1 MPQETAIA
9 SRTKA
14 WLVARSGP
22 LAGSRYL
29 LLSDG
34 NTRIGRSAESDVVV
48 HGPQTATVSA
58 QHLEIMSTGG
68 TWRIRDTGSTNGT
81 YLNGIRIVEEAELAG
96 DAVIRLGV
104 DGPEFGFLTEEAITS
119 ELDRTLVIP
128 QGIALTEMNPAPR
141 PKPGGHE
148 GLLSDA
154 VRLARRARI
163 EGLGDQTLTLMR
175 DVLHRALHRSSR
187 RSRRVIYALAAAL
200 VLISSLG
207 YWKITRM
214 KGEKATIDRQI
225 QEIEARLKESQQTRE
240 QTDRLISQLDAY
252 QGEAETLQRSL
263 LYRVGGGRKE
273 TFVMQEVRKLMA
285 EFGAEVYSIPPEF
298 IERVEAYIEKYQEAD
313 RPHMERALNQAK
325 GQVATMRRILV
336 EEQLPPDFAYV
347 PLVESGLVPHQN
359 SAAGASGPWQF
370 TAVTA
375 RAFGLRVDAQIDERN
390 DLKKSTHAACSFLR
404 QLLLDF
410 GTGSSVMLALAAYNL
425 GPTKVKQA
433 VTKSVEDPIKQ
444 RNFWY
449 LYRARALPAETRE
462 FVPKVFAAIVIGRNP
477 ERFGF

>member
-1 MPQETAIA
+1 VPQETAIV

-34 NTRIGRSAESDVVV
+34 STRIGRSAESDIVV

-58 QHLEIMSTGG
+58 QHLEIVSSGG

-81 YLNGIRIVEEAELAG
+81 YLNGERIAEEAELTG
-96 DAVIRLGV
+96 DTVIRLGI
-104 DGPEFGFLTEEAITS
+104 DGPEFGFVTEEATTS

-128 QGIALTEMNPAPR
+128 QGIALTEMNPAPS

-154 VRLARRARI
+154 VRLARRARV

-200 VLISSLG
+200 VLISSFG
-207 YWKITRM
+207 YWKFTRM
-214 KGEKATIDRQI
+214 NGEKASIDRQI
-225 QEIEARLKESQQTRE
+225 QEIEARLKESQQSRE
-240 QTDRLISQLDAY
+240 QTDHLISQLEAY
-252 QGEAETLQRSL
+252 QGEAQTLQRSL

-273 TFVMQEVRKLMA
+273 SFVMQEVRKLMA

-298 IERVEAYIEKYQEAD
+298 IERVEAYIEKYQGPD
-313 RPHMERALNQAK
+313 RPHMERAKLRPCAGSLSRNSC
-325 GQVATMRRILV
+325 
-336 EEQLPPDFAYV
+336 LPIS
-347 PLVESGLVPHQN
+347 LTS
-359 SAAGASGPWQF
+359 
-370 TAVTA
+370 
-375 RAFGLRVDAQIDERN
+375 R
-390 DLKKSTHAACSFLR
+390 
-404 QLLLDF
+404 
-410 GTGSSVMLALAAYNL
+410 
-425 GPTKVKQA
+425 
-433 VTKSVEDPIKQ
+433 
-444 RNFWY
+444 
-449 LYRARALPAETRE
+449 
-462 FVPKVFAAIVIGRNP
+462 
-477 ERFGF
+477 